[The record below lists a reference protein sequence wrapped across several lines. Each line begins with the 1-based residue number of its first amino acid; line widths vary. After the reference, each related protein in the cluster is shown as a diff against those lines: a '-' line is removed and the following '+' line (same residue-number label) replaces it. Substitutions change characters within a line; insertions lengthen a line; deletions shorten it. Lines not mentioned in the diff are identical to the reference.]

1 MTVSCTE
8 LCVRTATAL
17 RARYTGTPGQRV
29 AYTAGL
35 AVGAALSLCCSQA
48 ASPALQ
54 MGREESD
61 SWKASLRDS
70 VMRRKAGTVVKS
82 KAALPEDLGFGSRHT
97 HSGSHL
103 LLQFQGSD
111 TLVWLLHTYK
121 QTLMKQK

>member
-8 LCVRTATAL
+8 LCVRTATAHESYCKAL

-35 AVGAALSLCCSQA
+35 AVGA

-70 VMRRKAGTVVKS
+70 VMRRKAGSVVKS

-97 HSGSHL
+97 RSGSHL

>member
-8 LCVRTATAL
+8 LCVRTAPAL

-48 ASPALQ
+48 ASPALH

-70 VMRRKAGTVVKS
+70 VMRRKAGSVVKS

-97 HSGSHL
+97 RSGSHL

>member
-1 MTVSCTE
+1 MC
-8 LCVRTATAL
+8 
-17 RARYTGTPGQRV
+17 ARPQLSEPDTQAPLGSVWHTQLD
-29 AYTAGL
+29 TAGL

-97 HSGSHL
+97 RSGSHL